1 MPFLPHSGVVAADG
15 LSNQQ
20 RKQRLFVERT
30 ERIEIPLPHD
40 RLRRRE
46 QHDDH
51 DAPEHQPDPVQRA
64 DKQQQHQPQQL
75 EGIAELIARLGEVRD
90 GDERHVGQHLRHEP
104 VRLHSKIAEHER
116 AEHAER
122 V

>member
-1 MPFLPHSGVVAADG
+1 MGFRTSSASSAF
-15 LSNQQ
+15 
-20 RKQRLFVERT
+20 FVERT

-40 RLRRRE
+40 WLRRRE

-75 EGIAELIARLGEVRD
+75 EGVAELIARLGEVRN
-90 GDERHVGQHLRHEP
+90 GDEGHVGQHLRHEP
-104 VRLHSKIAEHER
+104 VRLHGKIAEHER